1 MKKNAIV
8 ATAAV
13 AATLVLAGCGAQGS
27 GTVSLGTT
35 STSTVLTTTT
45 APAPSTT
52 TVAAPP
58 TTTVATTS
66 TTRPPEP
73 AGNLTGF
80 QTSPYRQER
89 ILAVPPIPTVTGIRT
104 ARHEG
109 FDRVVFDLTPVLP
122 GAESVRYVDR
132 VVGDGS
138 GLPVAVAGSAFL
150 QVRLEEAQAHTD
162 AGAPTIPLRLQP
174 SLSTIR
180 EIVVAGDYEG
190 YVTVALGLSART
202 SFRVTALSNP
212 ARIVVDVR
220 AP

>member
-1 MKKNAIV
+1 MGGGSWWAMKKTLLA
-8 ATAAV
+8 ATA
-13 AATLVLAGCGAQGS
+13 LVLTACGAAGS
-27 GTVSLGTT
+27 GTVTLGTT
-35 STSTVLTTTT
+35 STSLTTTT
-45 APAPSTT
+45 VPAATTT
-52 TVAAPP
+52 TVGAPA
-58 TTTVATTS
+58 TTT
-66 TTRPPEP
+66 TTRPTEP

-109 FDRVVFDLTPVLP
+109 FDRVVFDLAPVLP